1 MMEKRISLKMLFAV
15 LAVITLATTS
25 WADTLETKDGKL
37 INGKFLGGSEF
48 NIRFLV
54 NGQEQIFKKAD
65 VLNISFNDTVVGS
78 TEPSPASASTPATAA
93 AAPATAASTVAAPE
107 AATSSA
113 AAKSAEGTSNTITV
127 PSGTHLLVRMID
139 GVDSS
144 KNRVGDRFHASLED
158 NLVVDS
164 VVVAPKGADVYGR
177 LSEAKSAGS
186 ISGKS
191 QLRLELTG
199 ISINGQI
206 QTISTSDY
214 EVSGKSRGTQ
224 SAERIGG
231 GAALGAI
238 IGAIAGGGK
247 GAAIGAGV
255 GAGAGT
261 GIQVLTKG
269 EQVRVPSE
277 TLLDF
282 TLAQSFTVMPPPAPK
297 Q

>member
-1 MMEKRISLKMLFAV
+1 MEKRTFLKVLLAA
-15 LAVITLATTS
+15 LAVIALATAS
-25 WADTLETKDGKL
+25 WADTLELKDGKL
-37 INGKFLGGSEF
+37 IQGKFLGGSEF
-48 NIRFLV
+48 NIRFQV

-65 VLNISFNDTVVGS
+65 VLNISFNDTVAGS
-78 TEPSPASASTPATAA
+78 TDSSQASAPAPAAAAAPASVAA
-93 AAPATAASTVAAPE
+93 AAPATAPE
-107 AATSSA
+107 AVAPSTA
-113 AAKSAEGTSNTITV
+113 AMPASNTVTI
-127 PSGTHLLVRMID
+127 PSGTHLLIRMID
-139 GVDSS
+139 GIDSS
-144 KNRVGDRFHASLED
+144 KNKVGDRFHASLED
-158 NLVVDS
+158 NLVVND

-231 GAALGAI
+231 GAAIGAI

-282 TLAQSFTVMPPPAPK
+282 TLDQPVTVTVSAK

>member
-1 MMEKRISLKMLFAV
+1 MKKRILLKVAFAV
-15 LAVITLATTS
+15 LSVVGLAAAS
-25 WADTLETKDGKL
+25 RADTLELKNGKL
-37 INGKFLGGSEF
+37 IQGKFLGGSEF

-54 NGQEQIFKKAD
+54 NGQEQIFKKAE
-65 VLNISFNDTVVGS
+65 VLNISFNDAVAGS
-78 TEPSPASASTPATAA
+78 TNSSAASTPAPAVAPEPAAA
-93 AAPATAASTVAAPE
+93 AAPAHAASSTV
-107 AATSSA
+107 
-113 AAKSAEGTSNTITV
+113 TV

-144 KNRVGDRFHASLED
+144 QNKVGDRFHASLED
-158 NLVVDS
+158 NLVVNN

-199 ISINGQI
+199 ISINGQT
-206 QTISTSDY
+206 QTIATSDY

-282 TLAQSFTVMPPPAPK
+282 TLDSPLTVTLPATAN

>member
-1 MMEKRISLKMLFAV
+1 MMKKKTLAKVLLAV
-15 LAVITLATTS
+15 LAVVTLATVS
-25 WADTLETKDGKL
+25 WGDTLELKGGKL
-37 INGKFLGGSEF
+37 IQGKFLGGSEF

-65 VLNISFNDTVVGS
+65 VLNISFNDTVAGS
-78 TEPSPASASTPATAA
+78 TDSSPASTPAPAASA
-93 AAPATAASTVAAPE
+93 AAPERAASSTV
-107 AATSSA
+107 
-113 AAKSAEGTSNTITV
+113 TI

-144 KNRVGDRFHASLED
+144 KNKVGDRFHASLED
-158 NLVVDS
+158 NLVVNS

-206 QTISTSDY
+206 QTIATSDY
-214 EVSGKSRGTQ
+214 EVSGKSRGKQ

-231 GAALGAI
+231 GAAIGAI

-255 GAGAGT
+255 GGGAGT

-282 TLAQSFTVMPPPAPK
+282 TLDQPVTVTVAATAS